1 MDVAEMLEK
10 IYRMAMR
17 DEALRKRLLYSRGT
31 ASPLKEF
38 CRIAQEMELP
48 LYEMDIIEFGETSYA
63 AMKRST
69 NGGGENSPQLCYED
83 DAYELFL
90 SELEERRQAN
100 ETFS

>member
-1 MDVAEMLEK
+1 MDVAEMLEQLH
-10 IYRMAMR
+10 RMAVR
-17 DEALRKRLLYSRGT
+17 NGALRKRLLSTSGT

-38 CRIAQEMELP
+38 CRIAQEIGLP
-48 LYEMDIIEFGETSYA
+48 LYEMDIIEFGEASYA

-90 SELEERRQAN
+90 SELEEACSYEQ
-100 ETFS
+100 T